1 MVKGSDGWL
10 FGMGWVE
17 VEVVVKFGGRQ
28 ALVGDRRWWE
38 TGVGDE
44 QVTKSI
50 GRKWVLYA

>member
-28 ALVGDRRWWE
+28 ALVGDRRW
-38 TGVGDE
+38 
-44 QVTKSI
+44 
-50 GRKWVLYA
+50 